1 MRIIENKSSFDTSKL
16 ISMAKRENNKKRSF
30 LIVNPSQGKH
40 IPVKPSVCVE
50 LFRQLSSEL
59 KKYIDDDYKNLL
71 FIGFAETATA
81 IGAGV
86 ASFFPDSDYM
96 QTTRESIDN
105 TESVAEFKEIH
116 SHAVEQSLK
125 CTDWDKFINGKKHII
140 FVEDEIST
148 GTTIMNFV
156 DVLRNNGKVPCDI
169 KFSVCSVING
179 MSAEREKELASKGV
193 IFRYLLKISMENHT
207 DEPADSPEI
216 PLVRKSEKINIRYL
230 DAGNYINSRTG
241 VKISDYKSA
250 VEKLSYEIISYAGDL
265 SGKKITVIGTE
276 ECMYPAIITAL
287 NIENNCKSVV
297 THSTTRS
304 PVEPHNQKNYPL
316 KSRALLESFYQPDRK
331 TFIYNSFY
339 DYDTAI
345 IITDSCSYSENAV
358 MKITDAFCNC
368 CDFIIV
374 RWFEL

>member
-1 MRIIENKSSFDTSKL
+1 
-16 ISMAKRENNKKRSF
+16 
-30 LIVNPSQGKH
+30 
-40 IPVKPSVCVE
+40 
-50 LFRQLSSEL
+50 
-59 KKYIDDDYKNLL
+59 
-71 FIGFAETATA
+71 
-81 IGAGV
+81 
-86 ASFFPDSDYM
+86 
-96 QTTRESIDN
+96 
-105 TESVAEFKEIH
+105 
-116 SHAVEQSLK
+116 
-125 CTDWDKFINGKKHII
+125 
-140 FVEDEIST
+140 
-148 GTTIMNFV
+148 
-156 DVLRNNGKVPCDI
+156 
-169 KFSVCSVING
+169 

-265 SGKKITVIGTE
+265 SDKKMAVIGTE

-304 PVEPHNQKNYPL
+304 PVEPHNQNNYPL

-345 IITDSCSYSENAV
+345 IITDSRSYSENAV

-374 RWFEL
+374 RWSEL

>member
-1 MRIIENKSSFDTSKL
+1 MKIIENKSSFDVSQL
-16 ISMAKRENNKKRSF
+16 ISIAKRENNKKRSF

-40 IPVKPSVCVE
+40 IPVKPSVCCE
-50 LFRQLSSEL
+50 LFRQLSLEL
-59 KKYIDDDYKNLL
+59 KKYTDEDYSKLL

-96 QTTRESIDN
+96 QTTRETVND
-105 TESVAEFKEIH
+105 TETVAEFKEIH

-125 CTDWDKFINGKKHII
+125 CTDWKKFINGKEHII

-156 DVLRNNGKVPCDI
+156 DVLRKNGKVSDNI

-179 MSAEREKELASKGV
+179 MSEERENELALKGV
-193 IFRYLLKISMENHT
+193 VFRYLLKISMENHI
-207 DEPADSPEI
+207 DEPVYSEGI
-216 PLVRKSEKINIRYL
+216 PLIRNSEKINIRYL
-230 DAGNYINSRTG
+230 EAENYINSRIG
-241 VKISDYKSA
+241 VKISDYMTA
-250 VEKLSYEIISYAGDL
+250 VKRLSDEIISYAGDL
-265 SGKKITVIGTE
+265 SEKKIAVVGTE
-276 ECMYPAIITAL
+276 ECMYPAIMTASD
-287 NIENNCKSVV
+287 IEDICKSVV

-304 PVEPHNQKNYPL
+304 PVEPHNQNGYPL
-316 KSRALLESFYQPDRK
+316 KSRALLESFYQTDRK

-339 DYDTAI
+339 DYDTVI

-358 MKITDAFCNC
+358 LKITDAFCNC
-368 CDFIIV
+368 HDFIIV
-374 RWFEL
+374 RWF